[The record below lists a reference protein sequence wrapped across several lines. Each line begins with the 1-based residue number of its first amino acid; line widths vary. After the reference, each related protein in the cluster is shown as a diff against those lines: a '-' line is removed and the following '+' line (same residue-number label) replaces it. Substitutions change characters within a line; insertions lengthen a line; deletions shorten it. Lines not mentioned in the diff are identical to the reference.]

1 MAYPLFHELG
11 PLPTPTPILMSR
23 AEFADAFPGEG
34 DYVEFKQGIPDNK
47 IAEAITAF
55 SNAEG
60 GVILLGVT
68 DGGDIAGVSS
78 DGGTQGR
85 IHRIVT
91 TVRDPGRYDLHVL
104 HVDGREVLV
113 LAVHR
118 RREGFAQLH
127 DGRLLIRRGAMNSAL
142 MGNEL
147 ARFISGRAL
156 TRFESTPINLGV
168 SHADPELIKTLQATF
183 DWQADDLPRR
193 LFERGLSSAPSN
205 DGSLTVAGALYLL
218 RRPAD
223 VLGKAYIEIFRYR
236 EPAGEYDLRVEFAG
250 PAFQQVEDATER
262 IVAELGADVVVVGL
276 YRHELPRI
284 PRTVLREAIAN
295 AVAHRTYE
303 NARQAIRVEIRQDRI
318 TIRSPGGLPEPVTI
332 ENMRQQNAARNAD
345 VIKVLRAMKLAEDAG
360 RGIDVM
366 EDDMAA
372 AMLEPPIFA
381 TDGKTVEVLLRLG
394 SAVSPPERAWL
405 AEIERRGSIRPDDR
419 ILLVHAARGD
429 LLTNSSARELLGV
442 DSTHARAALGRL
454 RSLGYLEQ
462 HGERGGATYSLAREL
477 SPPAGLG
484 LNPDE
489 LRKLVLELARLGPI
503 TNESVRGHTG
513 LDRAATLRILGE
525 LTGAGM
531 LVRQGERRGT
541 HYTLSNE

>member
-11 PLPTPTPILMSR
+11 PLPTPVLMSR
-23 AEFADAFPGEG
+23 AEFTVAFPGEG
-34 DYVEFKQGIPDNK
+34 DYVEFKQGIPETK
-47 IAEAITAF
+47 VAEAITAF
-55 SNAEG
+55 SNADG
-60 GVILLGVT
+60 GVVLLGVT
-68 DGGDIAGVSS
+68 DGGDIIGVSS
-78 DGGTQGR
+78 DGETQGR
-85 IHRIVT
+85 IHRVVT

-104 HVDGREVLV
+104 HVGGRDVLV

-118 RREGFAQLH
+118 RREGFAQLS
-127 DGRLLIRRGAMNSAL
+127 DGRLLIRRGAMNAAL

-156 TRFESTPINLGV
+156 TRFEATPINVGV
-168 SHADPELIKTLQATF
+168 SQADPELLGTLRATF
-183 DWQADDLPRR
+183 DWPDEDLPRW
-193 LFERGLSSAPSN
+193 LFERGLISAPSDHGN
-205 DGSLTVAGALYLL
+205 MTVAGALYLL

-236 EPAGEYDLRVEFAG
+236 EPAGEYDLRVEFDG
-250 PAFQQVEDATER
+250 PAFQQVKDVTEHLA
-262 IVAELGADVVVVGL
+262 AELGSDVVVVGL

-303 NARQAIRVEIRQDRI
+303 NGRQAIRIEIRPDRI
-318 TIRSPGGLPEPVTI
+318 IIRSPGGLPEPVTI

-345 VIKVLRAMKLAEDAG
+345 VIKVLRAMNLAEDAG

-372 AMLEPPIFA
+372 AMLEPPIFT
-381 TDGKTVEVLLRLG
+381 TDGETVEVVLRLG

-419 ILLVHAARGD
+419 ILLVHAARGE
-429 LLTNSSARELLGV
+429 LLTNRSARELLGV

-454 RSLGYLEQ
+454 RVLGYLEQ
-462 HGERGGATYSLAREL
+462 HGERGGATYSIAREL
-477 SPPAGLG
+477 SPPAGLR
-484 LNPDE
+484 LKPEE
-489 LRKLVLELARLGPI
+489 LRKLILELARMGPI
-503 TNESVRGHTG
+503 TNEFVRNRTG
-513 LDRAATLRILGE
+513 LDRATTLRILTE
-525 LTGAGM
+525 LTDDGM
-531 LVRQGERRGT
+531 LVRQGERRAT
-541 HYTLSNE
+541 RYTRTQE

>member
-11 PLPTPTPILMSR
+11 ELPTPMLLSP
-23 AEFADAFPGEG
+23 AEFATAFPDEG
-34 DYVEFKQGIPDNK
+34 DYVEFKQGISDTK

-55 SNAEG
+55 SNADG

-68 DGGDIAGVSS
+68 DSGSVTGVSS
-78 DGGTQGR
+78 DGETQGR

-91 TVRDPGRYDLHVL
+91 TVRDPGRYHLHVL
-104 HVDGREVLV
+104 QVEGRDVLV

-118 RREGFAQLH
+118 RREGFAQLS
-127 DGRLLIRRGAMNSAL
+127 DGRLLIRRGAMNVAP

-156 TRFESTPINLGV
+156 TRFEATPTNMGL
-168 SHADPELIKTLQATF
+168 SQADPELLGTLRATF
-183 DWQADDLPRR
+183 DWPDDDLPRR
-193 LFERGLSSAPSN
+193 LFERGLVSTPSN
-205 DGSLTVAGALYLL
+205 EGNLTIAGALYLL
-218 RRPAD
+218 RRPGD
-223 VLGKAYIEIFRYR
+223 VLGKAHIEILRYR
-236 EPAGEYDLRVEFAG
+236 ELAGEYVLRVEFAG

-262 IVAELGADVVVVGL
+262 LVAELGADVVVVGL

-284 PRTVLREAIAN
+284 PRTVLHEAIAN

-303 NARQAIRVEIRQDRI
+303 NSRQAIRVEIRQDRVV
-318 TIRSPGGLPEPVTI
+318 IRSPGGLPEPVTL

-345 VIKVLRAMKLAEDAG
+345 VIKVLRAMKLAKDAG

-381 TDGKTVEVLLRLG
+381 TDGETVEVVLRLG

-405 AEIERRGSIRPDDR
+405 AEIERRGSILPDDR
-419 ILLVHAARGD
+419 ILLVHAARGE
-429 LLTNSSARELLGV
+429 LLTNSFARELLGV
-442 DSTHARAALGRL
+442 DSTRARAALGRL
-454 RSLGYLEQ
+454 RVLGYLER
-462 HGERGGATYSLAREL
+462 HGERGGAAYSIAREL

-484 LNPDE
+484 LNPHE
-489 LRKLVLELARLGPI
+489 LRKLILDLARMGPI
-503 TNESVRGHTG
+503 TNEVVRNRTG
-513 LDRAATLRILGE
+513 LDRATTLRILTE
-525 LTGAGM
+525 LTDSG
-531 LVRQGERRGT
+531 LLERQGERRGT
-541 HYTLSNE
+541 RYTLASE